1 MEKTKEIPPIVKIG
15 AWLLSLI
22 VFSVGFWHTHL
33 GLKEMRPFGSE
44 YGSIAIASIILLLLL
59 ITYYFAVS
67 GNKTA
72 LIFYVICGIFFFVFN
87 MNYFY
92 PAYLGRQ
99 LVKEEATALND
110 TLQTYANRGNGLL
123 NDMGFKN
130 KDGSLSDYLDMIRLK
145 DIIITEIKELKG
157 VGPNANKA
165 LNDFY
170 RVASKHGIQTRINY
184 QSDAIAD
191 AKMATFY
198 ETGLEAVIKDFL
210 INSTSKGSNLANAS
224 NFVVGVGLL
233 DSLQKTYTPI
243 LKNKII
249 PDNSDIKIEDVKNNT
264 QILTLQNLVTGLDEA
279 SSKINEA
286 AKKTYFQL
294 MKEAKTRNLGRIAH
308 TVKSVFERLNK
319 IDTWAIILVCLFID
333 LLVPLAIYTLL
344 RKKADDVDKTQ
355 SPLGPQI
362 F

>member
-1 MEKTKEIPPIVKIG
+1 MEKTKSIPPIVKVG

-22 VFSVGFWHTHL
+22 VFAVGFWHTHL

-44 YGSIAIASIILLLLL
+44 YGSLAIASIILLLLL

-72 LIFYVICGIFFFVFN
+72 LVFYIICGLFFFVFN

-110 TLQTYANRGNGLL
+110 TLQRYANKGNSLL
-123 NDMGFKN
+123 NEMGFKN
-130 KDGSLSDYLDMIRLK
+130 EDGSLKDYLALIRIK
-145 DIIITEIKELKG
+145 DVIVTEVKELG
-157 VGPNANKA
+157 GFGPNATKA
-165 LNDFY
+165 MADFN
-170 RVASKHGIQTRINY
+170 AITSKSKYNLGAYKLTTQR
-184 QSDAIAD
+184 SDARQAS
-191 AKMATFY
+191 FY
-198 ETGLEAVIKDFL
+198 ETSLSAIIKDFL
-210 INSTSKGSNLANAS
+210 INNTSKGSKLADAA

-233 DSLQKTYTPI
+233 DSLQKAFTPI
-243 LKNKII
+243 LKNEII
-249 PDNSDIKIEDVKNNT
+249 PDNSDIKIENVKSNK
-264 QILTLQNLVTGLDEA
+264 QITTLQNLVSGLDEA

-286 AKKTYFQL
+286 SGKVQFQL
-294 MKEAKTRNLGRIAH
+294 LKEAKTRNLGRIAH
-308 TVKSVFERLNK
+308 TVKSVSERINK

-333 LLVPLAIYTLL
+333 LIVPLAIYILL
-344 RKKADDVDKTQ
+344 RRKSDEVAKPINAF
-355 SPLGPQI
+355 GPEK